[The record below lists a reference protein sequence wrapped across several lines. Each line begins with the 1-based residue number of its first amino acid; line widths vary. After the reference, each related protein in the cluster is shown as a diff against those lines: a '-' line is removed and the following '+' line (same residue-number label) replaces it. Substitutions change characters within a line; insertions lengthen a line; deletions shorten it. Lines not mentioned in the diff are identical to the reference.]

1 MTAQPLPRSQQREG
15 WDTTM
20 HLRQLDND
28 VDGLE
33 AGINAGLERL
43 ADEMAKNRATMWKVL
58 SLIIAVLGVV
68 VSVVAIVLNAAG

>member
-1 MTAQPLPRSQQREG
+1 
-15 WDTTM
+15 M

-43 ADEMAKNRATMWKVL
+43 ASEMAKNRATM
-58 SLIIAVLGVV
+58 
-68 VSVVAIVLNAAG
+68 